1 MSALKTHLS
10 KRDYF
15 TKHNIVL
22 PDLRTVLDLVAL
34 GTVADVVKLDQNNRI
49 LIDQGLR
56 RIRAKQCSP
65 GILALLEIANRKAQT
80 LQASDL
86 GFAVGPRL
94 NAAGRLSDISRGIKC
109 LLTDDIND
117 ARRYAAELEQF
128 NQARKEQQALMQEQ
142 AQAIITVRKSGNTI
156 LCLVK

>member
-1 MSALKTHLS
+1 MCFYLMSALKTHLS

-15 TKHNIVL
+15 TKQNIVL

-49 LIDQGLR
+49 LIDQGIG

-117 ARRYAAELEQF
+117 ARRYAAELERF
-128 NQARKEQQALMQEQ
+128 NQERKEQ
-142 AQAIITVRKSGNTI
+142 
-156 LCLVK
+156 